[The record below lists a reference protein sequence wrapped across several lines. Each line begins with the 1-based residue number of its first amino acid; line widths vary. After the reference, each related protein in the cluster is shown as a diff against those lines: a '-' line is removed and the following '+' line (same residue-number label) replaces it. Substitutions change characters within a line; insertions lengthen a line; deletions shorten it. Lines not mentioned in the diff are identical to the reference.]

1 MVVVVILEPSA
12 DMDQTYPA
20 TATSVR
26 WQIGRCFT
34 AFTAADGAA
43 QPEHAAFVVGFT
55 VDLIK
60 GRGHTLGDH
69 VLVFV
74 GGIFGLDSLKDDAR
88 VDHGGGIVH
97 ESGRAEVL
105 RGGQAE
111 KTDKVAKS
119 KLHGGSGVDDDR
131 CYLPDGIVCFV
142 LARKEGL

>member
-1 MVVVVILEPSA
+1 MVVEILEPSA
-12 DMDQTYPA
+12 DMDQTYPS
-20 TATSVR
+20 TATRVR
-26 WQIGRCFT
+26 LHLGGFFT

-43 QPEHAAFVVGFT
+43 KPEHAAFVVGFT

-88 VDHGGGIVH
+88 VDHGGGGGIVH

-105 RGGQAE
+105 RRGQAE

-119 KLHGGSGVDDDR
+119 KLHGGGVV
-131 CYLPDGIVCFV
+131 DG
-142 LARKEGL
+142 